1 MALLSDSIIDE
12 VRQRTDI
19 AEVIGR
25 SVRLKRSSGGWV
37 GLCPFHHEKTPSFH
51 VNESRQTFKCF
62 GCGKGGDVFR
72 FLMENEGM
80 TFLDAVRFLA
90 EKCGVEI
97 KEEEDDGAHLRLK
110 RLYKIESEAADF
122 FRRCLLQ
129 TEEAAEARAY
139 LRKRG
144 LSDEIAETFRLG
156 YSPMARGTLNEFAA
170 HHHFTIQEMMDAGL
184 GTLPE
189 QQGAAAGLLRNRFY
203 GRLMFPICDH
213 MGRVVAFS
221 ARVLDKAS
229 SPAKYV
235 NSPETAIFKKSH
247 ILYALDKAQRAIAN
261 SPHREAIICE
271 GQIDVIRCHACGFPR
286 AVASEGT
293 AFTAEHAKLLHRYA
307 DSVVELF
314 DSDKAG
320 RKAAIRTAGILLAEG
335 LPVRIATLPEGEDP
349 DSFLLKH
356 PQEDFQKI
364 LDEAQDVVPFQ
375 IAYLKANESDP
386 DGTGAAGRIVKEVL
400 QTIAVCRNAVHRE
413 RMQQDLAKLMQLSM
427 ETIRDEMEGVQEALR
442 RQVQNEERREALRS
456 SVAAGS
462 SAPASAIPAY
472 PKEVS
477 QAVIPAGGAEGVLPE
492 EKAVPPRGIE
502 ASPLDVS
509 VCEFLLNHCLDAPG
523 TLNALSRYMPSTLFS
538 NDVVR
543 RIIDAFYASVGAST
557 DPVYDLQKAD
567 AEVSSFLGRISV
579 QRDRTGSSEG
589 YQPKDVAHDL
599 ICKAWARHL
608 QGRIDDSLAKG
619 EMTPDAVRQRMEAMR
634 FIRKLRSW
642 QTGQEVV
649 FALCGLEKEE
659 ADRLS
664 ATALSQMQE
673 NRSEELPD
681 MASTVSEPVVADTE
695 YGFAVAQP
703 EPAVEEMM
711 PPQPDAGEENY
722 LPDDL

>member
-51 VNESRQTFKCF
+51 VNDSRQTFKCF

-97 KEEEDDGAHLRLK
+97 KEEEDDGTHLRLK

-129 TEEAAEARAY
+129 TAEAAEAREY

-144 LSDEIAETFRLG
+144 LSDEISEKFRLG

-170 HHHFTIQEMMDAGL
+170 HHRFTVQEMMDAGL

-189 QQGAAAGLLRNRFY
+189 QSGSGGILRNRFY
-203 GRLMFPICDH
+203 GRLIFPICDH

-221 ARVLDKAS
+221 ARVLDAAS

-247 ILYALDKAQRAIAN
+247 ILYALDKAQRAIAG

-293 AFTAEHAKLLHRYA
+293 AFTADHAKLLHRYA

-314 DSDKAG
+314 DSDQAG

-356 PQEDFQKI
+356 PKEDFQTI
-364 LDEAQDVVPFQ
+364 LDKAQDVVPFQ
-375 IAYLKANESDP
+375 IAYLKAKESDP
-386 DGTGAAGRIVKEVL
+386 DGPGAAGRIVKEVL
-400 QTIAVCRNAVHRE
+400 QTIAVCRNSVHRE
-413 RMQQDLAKLMQLSM
+413 RMQQDLARIMQLSM
-427 ETIRDEMEGVQEALR
+427 EAIRDEMSGVQEALR
-442 RQVQNEERREALRS
+442 RQTENEERREALRS
-456 SVAAGS
+456 GSAASIAPTPVSEAS
-462 SAPASAIPAY
+462 SFPEASP
-472 PKEVS
+472 S
-477 QAVIPAGGAEGVLPE
+477 AVPAGDAEG
-492 EKAVPPRGIE
+492 AMSRDVPSKTTAIA
-502 ASPLDVS
+502 ASPLDIS

-523 TLNALSRYMPSTLFS
+523 TLNALSRYLPSTLFS
-538 NDVVR
+538 NGVVR

-557 DPVYDLQKAD
+557 DPVYDLQKTD
-567 AEVSSFLGRISV
+567 TEVSSFLGRISIR
-579 QRDRTGSSEG
+579 RDRTGSSDG

-608 QGRIDDSLAKG
+608 QGRIDESLAKG
-619 EMTPDAVRQRMEAMR
+619 EMTPEAVRRRMEVMR
-634 FIRKLRSW
+634 SIRKLRSW
-642 QTGQEVV
+642 QTGREVV
-649 FALCGLEKEE
+649 LALCGLEKEE

-664 ATALSQMQE
+664 ASALLQIQE
-673 NRSEELPD
+673 DRSGALPESAP
-681 MASTVSEPVVADTE
+681 MVNEPPEADTE
-695 YGFAVAQP
+695 YDFSATQATSADVIPP
-703 EPAVEEMM
+703 E
-711 PPQPDAGEENY
+711 PDAGEENY

>member
-19 AEVIGR
+19 VEVIGR

-80 TFLDAVRFLA
+80 TFVDAVRFLA

-129 TEEAAEARAY
+129 TEEAAGARAY

-144 LSDEIAETFRLG
+144 LGDDIAEKFRLG

-170 HHHFTIQEMMDAGL
+170 HHHFTIQEMMEAGL

-189 QQGAAAGLLRNRFY
+189 QPGAAGLLRNRFY

-213 MGRVVAFS
+213 LGRVVAFS

-386 DGTGAAGRIVKEVL
+386 DGAGAAGRIVKEVL
-400 QTIAVCRNAVHRE
+400 QIIAVCRNAVHRE
-413 RMQQDLAKLMQLSM
+413 RMQQDLAKLMRLST
-427 ETIRDEMEGVQEALR
+427 ETIRDEMEGVQEALH
-442 RQVQNEERREALRS
+442 RQAQNEERRESFRNGA
-456 SVAAGS
+456 VVFP
-462 SAPASAIPAY
+462 APATKAY
-472 PKEVS
+472 PND
-477 QAVIPAGGAEGVLPE
+477 ATADLPGGGAESGTPE
-492 EKAVPPRGIE
+492 EKASPTRGIA

-538 NDVVR
+538 NEVVR

-608 QGRIDDSLAKG
+608 QGRIDESLAKG

-634 FIRKLRSW
+634 SIRKLRSW

-649 FALCGLEKEE
+649 LALCGLEKEE
-659 ADRLS
+659 AERLS

-673 NRSEELPD
+673 NRGGELPD
-681 MASTVSEPVVADTE
+681 VASTVNEPAGAETE

-703 EPAVEEMM
+703 EPVIEEMM
-711 PPQPDAGEENY
+711 LPQPDAGEENY